1 MSIRLLIPLALLALG
16 GCATASGP
24 MAPVPPPMPAPA
36 QSPIAYNYGPV
47 VTERYEPQAAPMAEP
62 IRAPATVLP
71 GDGLYGTTDPG
82 LQGMAEGNTVQ
93 AELDFERALNVNPFD
108 PVALNNLAVAK
119 AEQGQFHEA
128 TALLERAAKLQ
139 PNNAEVAANLAR
151 LRGYVQ
157 SYAVAGVSPAS
168 ARPVGGPLP
177 PAPPPL
183 WGTIATGSYVYSSAP
198 LSEAVVMPPVTDSYY
213 LSEACKRK
221 TTGTGKNARVDI
233 ECEPR
238 P

>member
-1 MSIRLLIPLALLALG
+1 MPRSPAVRTPGVRHLGLFRWRTGRIPN
-16 GCATASGP
+16 P
-24 MAPVPPPMPAPA
+24 
-36 QSPIAYNYGPV
+36 
-47 VTERYEPQAAPMAEP
+47 
-62 IRAPATVLP
+62 VLP
-71 GDGLYGTTDPG
+71 EKKCGIGL
-82 LQGMAEGNTVQ
+82 
-93 AELDFERALNVNPFD
+93 
-108 PVALNNLAVAK
+108 K
-119 AEQGQFHEA
+119 EA

-183 WGTIATGSYVYSSAP
+183 WGTYIPMGTTYLQGPA
-198 LSEAVVMPPVTDSYY
+198 SEPPGMPMTDSYY
-213 LSEACKRK
+213 VSEACKRRAS
-221 TTGTGKNARVDI
+221 GSGSSARVDI

-238 P
+238 R